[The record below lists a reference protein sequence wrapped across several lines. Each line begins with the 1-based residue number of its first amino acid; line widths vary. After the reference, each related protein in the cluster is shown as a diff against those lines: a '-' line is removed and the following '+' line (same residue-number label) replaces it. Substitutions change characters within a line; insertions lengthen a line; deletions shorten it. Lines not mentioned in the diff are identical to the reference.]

1 MTGTGTAGTAG
12 TGTAGTGTAGT
23 AGTGTAGT
31 GTAGTGMTGTGV
43 AAAPAPEGTLTQRN
57 ARAVRT
63 AVWVGLAGMF
73 ILFGA
78 GFVLSG
84 FVLPPSA
91 GLSSAGIV
99 SMYTEHQTRIR
110 VGCFLMIT
118 GFSFVAL
125 WGCSLASLTRLLEGR
140 SAVVTY
146 TQVTC
151 ISVVTVI
158 VVFAPLIWALAA
170 FRPGEIDP
178 DVTRS
183 INDLGWFLFLYPW
196 PPLMIWLGVTGWAIL
211 GDHSDEPLFPRWAGY
226 LSFWTAL
233 LSVPGGLISF
243 FKLGPFSWNGLFAY
257 WVPLGVFFVW
267 VVGMSAVM
275 LRATRR
281 REITP

>member
-1 MTGTGTAGTAG
+1 MGTSPQRTLE
-12 TGTAGTGTAGT
+12 
-23 AGTGTAGT
+23 
-31 GTAGTGMTGTGV
+31 
-43 AAAPAPEGTLTQRN
+43 PAN
-57 ARAVRT
+57 ARSVRM
-63 AVWVGLAGMF
+63 AIWVGLAGMF
-73 ILFGA
+73 LLFGS
-78 GFVLSG
+78 GYVLSG

-91 GLSSAGIV
+91 GQTSAQIV
-99 SMYTEHQTRIR
+99 TLYTEHQTRIR

-125 WGCSLASLTRLLEGR
+125 WGCAQASLTRLLEGR
-140 SAVVTY
+140 SSVVAY
-146 TQVTC
+146 TQVAC

-211 GDHSDEPLFPRWAGY
+211 GDRAEQPLFPRWAGY

-243 FKLGPFSWNGLFAY
+243 FKTGPFSWNGLLAY

-275 LRATRR
+275 LRASRQSEASGQLR
-281 REITP
+281 

>member
-1 MTGTGTAGTAG
+1 
-12 TGTAGTGTAGT
+12 
-23 AGTGTAGT
+23 
-31 GTAGTGMTGTGV
+31 
-43 AAAPAPEGTLTQRN
+43 
-57 ARAVRT
+57 
-63 AVWVGLAGMF
+63 
-73 ILFGA
+73 
-78 GFVLSG
+78 
-84 FVLPPSA
+84 
-91 GLSSAGIV
+91 
-99 SMYTEHQTRIR
+99 
-110 VGCFLMIT
+110 MIT

-140 SAVVTY
+140 SAVVTF

-211 GDHSDEPLFPRWAGY
+211 GDQSTEPLFPRWTAY

-267 VVGMSAVM
+267 VVGMSTVM
-275 LRATRR
+275 VRATRR
-281 REITP
+281 RQLTP

>member
-1 MTGTGTAGTAG
+1 MTEPAMTAIPTAPTTAEATTGR
-12 TGTAGTGTAGT
+12 
-23 AGTGTAGT
+23 
-31 GTAGTGMTGTGV
+31 V
-43 AAAPAPEGTLTQRN
+43 ELEPRN

-63 AVWVGLAGMF
+63 AVCVGLAGMVV
-73 ILFGA
+73 LFGA
-78 GFVLSG
+78 GYVLSG

-91 GLSSAGIV
+91 ARTSAQIV
-99 SMYTEHQTRIR
+99 SMYTDHQARIR

-125 WGCSLASLTRLLEGR
+125 WGCALASLTRLLEGR
-140 SAVVTY
+140 SSVVAY
-146 TQVTC
+146 TQVAC

-211 GDHSDEPLFPRWAGY
+211 GDRSDRPMFPRWSAY
-226 LSFWTAL
+226 LCFWTAL

-243 FKLGPFSWNGLFAY
+243 FKVGPFSWNGLLAY

-267 VVGMSAVM
+267 VVAMSAVM
-275 LRATRR
+275 LRATRAPA
-281 REITP
+281 T